1 MEPQM
6 ISAST
11 LGFSYDDTPALHDV
25 SFGVA
30 AGNLVLLAGANGS
43 GKSTLLAVLAGLAS
57 PGAGLLRVADLRLP
71 GQERALRRISRLVV
85 QDADLQ
91 ILGATVGEDLLLGRS
106 ATDEAMVR
114 SMAGR
119 FDLAGAWDLPAHT
132 LSWGMRRKLCLAAAL
147 LDDPRL
153 LLLDEPFA
161 GLDYHGT
168 LEMRRILTENRR
180 KSLTQV
186 VAVHDL
192 DPVADLADQML
203 VLDRGRLV
211 LSGRPAAVMDG
222 VRTHGVRPPC
232 SWLAGRGLVPW
243 DDGHG

>member
-1 MEPQM
+1 M

-11 LGFSYDDTPALHDV
+11 LGFSYDDTHALRDV

-30 AGNLVLLAGANGS
+30 VGNLVLLAGANGG
-43 GKSTLLAVLAGLAS
+43 GKSTLLAILAGLAS
-57 PGAGLLRVADLRLP
+57 LGSGLLRVADLRLP

-91 ILGATVGEDLLLGRS
+91 ILGTTVGEDLLLGRS
-106 ATDEAMVR
+106 VTDAAMSR
-114 SMAGR
+114 AMAGR
-119 FDLAGAWDLPAHT
+119 FGLAEAWDQPAHA

-161 GLDYHGT
+161 GLDYPGT
-168 LEMRRILTENRR
+168 LEMRRILAENRR
-180 KSLTQV
+180 NGLTQV
-186 VAVHDL
+186 VAAHDL

-211 LSGRPAAVMDG
+211 LSGPPDAVMDG
-222 VRTHGVRPPC
+222 LRAYGVRPPC
-232 SWLAGRGLVPW
+232 SWLAGRALVPW
-243 DDGHG
+243 DDGHD